1 MTRNRVLLTLLC
13 FVTFFAPE
21 FSIVAN
27 AASDAPISV
36 ACITTAPHLDVV
48 TEDGQIV
55 SLLLFALESLVT
67 TEEDGQGGIRIV
79 PGLAESWKV
88 SEDGL
93 SYTFNLKKGV
103 KFHDGT
109 PVTTEDWIWSILRLR
124 DAGPESPWS
133 YLAHAVKEVSAPD
146 EDTLVISL
154 SEPYAPFLSN
164 LTNPA
169 LSVQSK
175 KHFEKVGAE
184 AFRDSPMGTGP
195 YYFAEWEL
203 NQRYILKKNPYYH
216 VEGKPVAS
224 EFRFIVVPDDNTRIM
239 QLQAG
244 QVDVVR
250 DLPHNRIDELAS
262 YPGLAVDTEPSTEQR
277 FVNFNVTFPPLDDV
291 RVRNALR
298 LATDKQ
304 AIIKMVLFGH
314 GSPVFGVF
322 PRVDTFYNKKLK
334 DPGYDVAKARALLK
348 DAGQE
353 KGFKLEIIYSSGNSV
368 MENIATVLKE
378 QWAKVGVDLQLVPLE
393 GPTVSASFQNLKHQV
408 TMLRWSTDTADPVG
422 FTSFIA
428 DYDASH
434 GFHTGWK
441 NERVTQLAHAAEKEL
456 DVEKRRGMYEEIQ
469 QILFDEC
476 PMYPLYENVYPVARK
491 DTVHNFRFSGLSRYV
506 FIDAYKDE

>member
-1 MTRNRVLLTLLC
+1 MKKLSFCALMSLFAVLVLGLS
-13 FVTFFAPE
+13 AP
-21 FSIVAN
+21 AK
-27 AASDAPISV
+27 AASDAPITV
-36 ACITTAPHLDVV
+36 ACITTAPHLDVI

-55 SLLLFALESLVT
+55 TLLFFALESLVT

-79 PGLAESWKV
+79 PSLAESWKI
-88 SEDGL
+88 SDDGMT
-93 SYTFNLKKGV
+93 YTFKLKKGV

-124 DAGPESPWS
+124 DAGPESPWTH
-133 YLAHAVKEVSAPD
+133 LARAVKEVSAPD
-146 EDTLVISL
+146 EETLVISL

-169 LSVQSK
+169 LAVQSK
-175 KHFEKVGAE
+175 KHFDKVGAE

-203 NQRYILKKNPYYH
+203 NQRYVLKKNPHYH
-216 VEGKPVAS
+216 IEGKPIAS

-244 QVDVVR
+244 EVDVVR

-262 YPGLAVDTEPSTEQR
+262 YPGLAVDAAPSTEQR
-277 FVNFNVTFPPLDDV
+277 FVNFNVTFPPLGDV

-322 PRVDTFYNKKLK
+322 PRVDAFYDKKLK
-334 DPGYDVAKARALLK
+334 DPGYDVEKARALLK
-348 DAGQE
+348 EAGQE
-353 KGFKLEIIYSSGNSV
+353 KGFKLEMIYSSGNTV
-368 MENIATVLKE
+368 LENIATVLKE
-378 QWAKVGVDLQLVPLE
+378 QWAKIGVDLQLVPLE
-393 GPTVSASFQNLKHQV
+393 GPTVSAAFQNLKHQV

-422 FTSFIA
+422 LTSFIA

-434 GFHTGWK
+434 GFHTGWR
-441 NERVTQLAHAAEKEL
+441 NARVTELAHAAEKEL
-456 DVEKRRGMYEEIQ
+456 NEDKRRAMYEEIQ
-469 QILFDEC
+469 RILFDEC
-476 PMYPLYENVYPVARK
+476 PLYPLYQNVYPVARK
-491 DTVHNFRFSGLSRYV
+491 DSVHNFRFSGLSRYV
-506 FIDAYKDE
+506 FMDAYKDE

>member
-1 MTRNRVLLTLLC
+1 MKKLSFCALMFLFAVLVLGLS
-13 FVTFFAPE
+13 AP
-21 FSIVAN
+21 AK
-27 AASDAPISV
+27 AASDAPITV
-36 ACITTAPHLDVV
+36 ACITTAPHLDVI

-55 SLLLFALESLVT
+55 TLLFFALESLVT

-79 PGLAESWKV
+79 PSLAESWKI
-88 SEDGL
+88 SDDGMT
-93 SYTFNLKKGV
+93 YTFKLKKGV

-124 DAGPESPWS
+124 DAGPESPWTH
-133 YLAHAVKEVSAPD
+133 LARAVKEVSAPD
-146 EDTLVISL
+146 EETLVISL

-169 LSVQSK
+169 LAVQSK
-175 KHFEKVGAE
+175 KHFDKVGAE

-203 NQRYILKKNPYYH
+203 NQRYVLKKNPHYH
-216 VEGKPVAS
+216 IEGKPIAS

-244 QVDVVR
+244 EVDVVR

-262 YPGLAVDTEPSTEQR
+262 YPGLAVDAAPSTEQR

-322 PRVDTFYNKKLK
+322 PRVDAFYDKKLK
-334 DPGYDVAKARALLK
+334 DPGYDVEKARALLK
-348 DAGQE
+348 EAGQE
-353 KGFKLEIIYSSGNSV
+353 KGFKLEMIYSSGNTV
-368 MENIATVLKE
+368 LENIATVLKD
-378 QWAKVGVDLQLVPLE
+378 QWAKIGVDLQLVPLE
-393 GPTVSASFQNLKHQV
+393 GPTVSAAFQNLKHQV

-422 FTSFIA
+422 LTSFIA

-434 GFHTGWK
+434 GFHTGWR
-441 NERVTQLAHAAEKEL
+441 NARVTELAHAAEKEL
-456 DVEKRRGMYEEIQ
+456 NEDKRRAMYEEIQ
-469 QILFDEC
+469 RILFDEC
-476 PMYPLYENVYPVARK
+476 PLYPLYQNVYPVARK
-491 DTVHNFRFSGLSRYV
+491 DSVHNFRFSGLSRYV
-506 FIDAYKDE
+506 FMDAYKDE

>member
-1 MTRNRVLLTLLC
+1 MKKLSFCALVSLFAVLVLG
-13 FVTFFAPE
+13 FSAP
-21 FSIVAN
+21 AK
-27 AASDAPISV
+27 AASDAPITV
-36 ACITTAPHLDVV
+36 ACITTAPHLDVI

-55 SLLLFALESLVT
+55 TLLFFALESLVT

-79 PGLAESWKV
+79 PSLAESWKI
-88 SEDGL
+88 SDDGMT
-93 SYTFNLKKGV
+93 YTFKLKKGV
-103 KFHDGT
+103 KFHNGT
-109 PVTTEDWIWSILRLR
+109 PVTAEDWIWSILRLR
-124 DAGPESPWS
+124 DAGPESPWTH
-133 YLAHAVKEVSAPD
+133 LARAVKEVSAPD
-146 EDTLVISL
+146 EETLVISL

-169 LSVQSK
+169 LAVQSK

-203 NQRYILKKNPYYH
+203 NQRYVLKKNPHYH
-216 VEGKPVAS
+216 IEGKPITS

-244 QVDVVR
+244 EVDVVR

-262 YPGLAVDTEPSTEQR
+262 YPGLAVDAAPSTEQR

-322 PRVDTFYNKKLK
+322 PRVDTFYDKKLK
-334 DPGYDVAKARALLK
+334 DPGYDAEKARALLK
-348 DAGQE
+348 EAGQE
-353 KGFKLEIIYSSGNSV
+353 KGFKLEMIYSSGNTV
-368 MENIATVLKE
+368 LENIATVLKE
-378 QWAKVGVDLQLVPLE
+378 QWAKIGVDLQLVPLE
-393 GPTVSASFQNLKHQV
+393 GPTVSAAFQNLKHQV

-422 FTSFIA
+422 LTSFIA

-441 NERVTQLAHAAEKEL
+441 NARVTELAHAAEKEL
-456 DVEKRRGMYEEIQ
+456 NEDKRRAMYEEIQ
-469 QILFDEC
+469 RILFDEC
-476 PMYPLYENVYPVARK
+476 PLYPLYQNVYPVARK
-491 DTVHNFRFSGLSRYV
+491 DSVHNFRFSGLSRYV
-506 FIDAYKDE
+506 FMDAYKEE